1 MTSPAVMDMA
11 QSKSAVPSPRDLDHG
26 ENRAIRLQELGLEIM
41 QISTSDPAAVANRI
55 VVMKRIERLFDGFP
69 KGTLVAVDYASGTY
83 FTGNDRASVLQT
95 LQDRF
100 GTSTRG
106 QLFEVGV
113 PVMVGGWGR

>member
-1 MTSPAVMDMA
+1 MTSPAMTDMA

-26 ENRAIRLQELGLEIM
+26 ENRATRLHELGLQIM
-41 QISTSDPAAVANRI
+41 QISTSDPAAVANKI
-55 VVMKRIERLFDGFP
+55 VVMKRIERLFDGFT
-69 KGTLVAVDYASGTY
+69 KGTL
-83 FTGNDRASVLQT
+83 GNDRASVLQT